1 MPKGD
6 LDVGKLL
13 TAFQSFFREY
23 SEHWLGRFDYVEAG
37 PQLVL
42 QAFVQ
47 RVVNSGGRIER
58 EYGLGRGCTDL
69 LIIWPHG
76 GGSDGDG
83 GGTPGPVPVGKH
95 VIECKVLRRSLE
107 STIGEGVEQTARYM
121 DRCGSREGHLVV
133 FDRREGKTWEEK
145 IFRREESS
153 PDGRTII
160 VWGV

>member
-1 MPKGD
+1 MD
-6 LDVGKLL
+6 SLELSEEDVTWSYRVALP
-13 TAFQSFFREY
+13 S
-23 SEHWLGRFDYVEAG
+23 GRKRTLY
-37 PQLVL
+37 PI
-42 QAFVQ
+42 
-47 RVVNSGGRIER
+47 RGGRPAARVAGVRAAGGEQR
-58 EYGLGRGCTDL
+58 RAHRAGVRPRRGCTDL